1 MKMQS
6 SPKAGSASDKF
17 CQLAPLDN
25 TISLLGWLQVTVLN
39 ISFGIF
45 SHGWGC
51 CLMKWLPK
59 KSARRCV
66 GIV

>member
-6 SPKAGSASDKF
+6 SPKAGSAGDKF
-17 CQLAPLDN
+17 CQLALLDN
-25 TISLLGWLQVTVLN
+25 TISLLAWLQVTVLN

-51 CLMKWLPK
+51 CLMILVAKEK
-59 KSARRCV
+59 C
-66 GIV
+66 